1 LRFKDRIALLLA
13 SRMGR
18 RMTPQRREAFFGL
31 RTFSLSDL
39 VLFPASAPSSKRL
52 VKEFPFSIRSGRTR
66 KVFCRGKFVSVVE
79 SGIGA
84 PSVELVGNLVCKG
97 GAKVLLRVDFCGAL
111 SPDVNVG
118 DIFIAS
124 SARSFDQV
132 TRHYYADPQVPADE
146 ELLALFTEQ
155 LRPLA
160 ERARIPVHVGQ
171 VCTVDL
177 FFAQTDEMLRSW
189 AQSGEA
195 VDMETAA
202 VYAIAESYDVAALAV
217 MVVTDNKLLGHLP
230 YSADGEKL
238 RKIVTGYGLLAR
250 AVREMTPYLAELAQS
265 RVQKTP
271 HRK

>member
-1 LRFKDRIALLLA
+1 MRFRDRIALLLA
-13 SRMGR
+13 GRMGR
-18 RMTPQRREAFFGL
+18 KMTPARREAFFGL
-31 RTFSLSDL
+31 RTFSLSDF
-39 VLFPASAPSSKRL
+39 VLFPASVPSSKRL

-111 SPDVNVG
+111 SPDVAVG

-124 SARSFDQV
+124 AARSFDQV
-132 TRHYYADPQVPADE
+132 ARHYYGQAQVPADSG
-146 ELLALFTEQ
+146 LLALFTER
-155 LRPLA
+155 LRPMA
-160 ERARIPVHVGQ
+160 QRAGIPLHVGQ

-177 FFAQTDEMLRSW
+177 FFAQTDEMLRKW
-189 AQSGEA
+189 AESGEA

-202 VYAIAESYDVAALAV
+202 VYAIAKSYNVAALAV

-230 YSADGEKL
+230 YSADAEKL
-238 RKIVTGYGLLAR
+238 KKIVAGHGLLTR
-250 AVREMTPYLAELAQS
+250 AVREMTPSLVELARS
-265 RVQKTP
+265 RGGKP
-271 HRK
+271 AL